1 MSLWKWRPYMEGKSQ
16 RLNFHWPFPL
26 WNILFIFN
34 VVLLARV
41 LYLLASILQYS
52 QQLYVN
58 KKDTHVKFKNFI
70 KKIPEKSTLL
80 LDWLI
85 DWCLMSFWKS
95 LHSYRG
101 MKSYCIKD
109 LEFMH
114 PYTWT
119 YAEGDSLN
127 LAIVSCCFILI

>member
-1 MSLWKWRPYMEGKSQ
+1 M
-16 RLNFHWPFPL
+16 
-26 WNILFIFN
+26 
-34 VVLLARV
+34 
-41 LYLLASILQYS
+41 YLLASILQYS

-58 KKDTHVKFKNFI
+58 KKDTHVTFKSFI

-85 DWCLMSFWKS
+85 DVLCLFEEVYI
-95 LHSYRG
+95 HTEER
-101 MKSYCIKD
+101 YCIKD

-127 LAIVSCCFILI
+127 LAIVNGCFILI

>member
-1 MSLWKWRPYMEGKSQ
+1 MSLWKWQPYTEGKSP
-16 RLNFHWPFPL
+16 RLDFHWPFPL
-26 WNILFIFN
+26 WNILLIFY
-34 VVLLARV
+34 VVLLTRV

-58 KKDTHVKFKNFI
+58 KKDTHVTFKSFI

-80 LDWLI
+80 LDW
-85 DWCLMSFWKS
+85 CFMSFWRS

-101 MKSYCIKD
+101 MKRYCIKD

-127 LAIVSCCFILI
+127 LAIVNGCFILI